1 MIRYRFFYKNFEKIL
16 RFSSYYNCSYKR
28 RVASGQYYAC
38 RPYPQSHAPA
48 ACYSRTGNTA
58 DAEDIVQEAFI
69 RMFKSG
75 VNFAND
81 DHVRAWLIRTTLNLT
96 CDHARRHARAPVSL
110 EVLPDAATYDAQSD
124 LLDAVRALPSKYAV
138 VLHLY
143 YYEGFS
149 LEQIASILHIR
160 PATAGTRLAR
170 ARKKLK
176 ERLEEEL

>member
-1 MIRYRFFYKNFEKIL
+1 MDNITHAVRTHSRMLL
-16 RFSSYYNCSYKR
+16 RL
-28 RVASGQYYAC
+28 A
-38 RPYPQSHAPA
+38 
-48 ACYSRTGNTA
+48 YSRTGNTA

-110 EVLPDAATYDAQSD
+110 EVLPDAATYDTQSD

-149 LEQIASILHIR
+149 PEQIASILHIR